1 MRRRLDPAE
10 VPIISSAY
18 PRLRHSIASAHSAMD
33 AFSLRLKHVIM
44 SLDGRYVAFVMQMP
58 MPGQLYVSC
67 VLQNAA
73 QLMNR
78 ANNPTMKTCGVVAC
92 KRVLEQQ
99 YPHRLFT
106 TRDALLFLTNAAE
119 RMQLATPG
127 ILTEDLKLTP
137 EVTRTKFA
145 RSITVSDF
153 PDHTTLTFSRARR
166 TYYGEADCG
175 TVAARPED
183 AMPATPPRLRRE
195 RGVSELDQER
205 RQARDA
211 ATQMAHLTTDL
222 RQAAAGVTAERESRA
237 VRRKLDLR
245 RP

>member
-1 MRRRLDPAE
+1 
-10 VPIISSAY
+10 
-18 PRLRHSIASAHSAMD
+18 MD
-33 AFSLRLKHVIM
+33 SFNLRLKNVIM
-44 SLDGRYVAFVMQMP
+44 SLDGRYAAFVMQMP
-58 MPGQLYVSC
+58 MPGQPYVSC

-92 KRVLEQQ
+92 KRVLEQRF
-99 YPHRLFT
+99 PNHLFT
-106 TRDALLFLTNAAE
+106 TRDALVFLTSTAE
-119 RMQLATPG
+119 SMQLETPD
-127 ILTEDLKLTP
+127 ILTQDLKLTP
-137 EVTRTKFA
+137 DVLQAKF
-145 RSITVSDF
+145 RQSIVVSDF
-153 PDHTTLTFSRARR
+153 PADTKLTFSRARR

-205 RQARDA
+205 RQARDS
-211 ATQMAHLTTDL
+211 ATQLVRLTTDL
-222 RQAAAGVTAERESRA
+222 RQAAAGVAAERESRA